1 MTTLFSDDGAD
12 SVAARGFHGSARTR
26 GARRGRSAI
35 RAAGEGGVC
44 PYAVGSPLHHA
55 WSVGRRDADMRYVLA
70 LPYAER
76 GRAVAYLHGYWS
88 AVIERSG
95 PGFPVISS
103 GLLDAAWE
111 CGERAAGGNV
121 DDGAV
126 VLLGAMVED
135 AFRRAY
141 DIGRRDGA

>member
-1 MTTLFSDDGAD
+1 MSHACTRHT
-12 SVAARGFHGSARTR
+12 AAPTR
-26 GARRGRSAI
+26 ALPKCGTFLSIGDLP
-35 RAAGEGGVC
+35 GGGLC
-44 PYAVGSPLHHA
+44 PYAVNSSLHSA
-55 WSVGRRDADMRYVLA
+55 WLVGRHDADMRYVLA

-88 AVIERSG
+88 GVIKRSG
-95 PGFPVISS
+95 PGFPLLSS
-103 GLLDAAWE
+103 SLLDAAWE

-141 DIGRRDGA
+141 DIGRRGGA